1 MDRLNDL
8 KITNADGDIE
18 FDFAHFSRE
27 FFTKRKENAEDR
39 IIDGNA
45 DFINDNGPIVNANL
59 RFIQDQLGIN
69 KVLYRLDQVYKNTR
83 RRLPDGSLDGGS
95 GLIKEKYDR
104 AKIFK
109 DLVSNFSLE
118 IIMILYWI
126 DLDKMQKSTIG
137 LKRSLDFA
145 IHLGTEMVR
154 LFEKRLD
161 EEYNQATILEDELGI
176 KYKKGKK

>member
-8 KITNADGDIE
+8 KITNVGGDIE

-27 FFTKRKENAEDR
+27 FITSRKENAEDR
-39 IIDGNA
+39 IIDNGA
-45 DFINDNGPIVNANL
+45 AFINDNAPIVNANL

-69 KVLYRLDQVYKNTR
+69 KTLYRLDQVLKASKNS
-83 RRLPDGSLDGGS
+83 D
-95 GLIKEKYDR
+95 IVKEKYGR
-104 AKIFK
+104 AKAFK
-109 DLVSNFSLE
+109 DLVSNFCLE

-126 DLDKMQKSTIG
+126 DLQKMQKSTIG

-161 EEYNQATILEDELGI
+161 DEYNQAAILEEELGI
-176 KYKKGKK
+176 TYKKNKK